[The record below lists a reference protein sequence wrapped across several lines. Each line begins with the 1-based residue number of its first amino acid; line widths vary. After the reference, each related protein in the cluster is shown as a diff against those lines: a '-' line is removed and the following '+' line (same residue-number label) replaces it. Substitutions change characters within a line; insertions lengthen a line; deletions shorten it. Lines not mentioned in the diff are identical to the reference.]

1 MFKILSTASLLAVLT
16 LCAGRLEAQQSR
28 PQRVPVTVVLVD
40 RLAHPDVPF
49 VMQRRPDLRPQDV
62 IVLRSDATPDQL
74 SDAVRGL
81 LTARQA
87 GGDSAAAPAAMRIRP
102 NTPALTGANR
112 AAASRPTLPWAPRVL
127 ADLRRAEYREV
138 PGIGHVRAV
147 EIWLPRQGRP
157 ARRL

>member
-1 MFKILSTASLLAVLT
+1 MVKILSTALLLAVLT
-16 LCAGRLEAQQSR
+16 VCAAQLGAQQSG
-28 PQRVPVTVVLVD
+28 PQRVPVTVVMVD
-40 RLAHPDVPF
+40 RLVHPDVPF
-49 VMQRRPDLRPQDV
+49 TIQRRPDLKAQDV

-81 LTARQA
+81 LTARQV
-87 GGDSAAAPAAMRIRP
+87 GGDSAAAPATMRIRP
-102 NTPALTGANR
+102 NTPASTGGNR
-112 AAASRPTLPWAPRVL
+112 AAVSRPSLPWVPRVL
-127 ADLRRAEYREV
+127 ADLRRAEYRDV